1 VCPIVSAV
9 LVRGVCAATP
19 QFFYAA
25 EIAAAKMLLFFRK
38 SAAMGFFTIRV
49 YERKGSFGT
58 AVAPLHQP
66 VLQL

>member
-1 VCPIVSAV
+1 MCTLVSEVLARGMRAV
-9 LVRGVCAATP
+9 IP
-19 QFFYAA
+19 WFFYAA

-38 SAAMGFFTIRV
+38 SATMDTFTIRV

-66 VLQL
+66 ALQL